1 MEAGTNK
8 GEWYESVA
16 IWAGGSCTFICNELH
31 RSYVKKTAHFIYSF
45 LLSMCY
51 FAAID
56 AESDF
61 NMLVGRSP
69 EDITYVEQNTVAI
82 PLLPLHL

>member
-1 MEAGTNK
+1 MKVLLFELVDLVHSFAMNCTEAM
-8 GEWYESVA
+8 
-16 IWAGGSCTFICNELH
+16 F
-31 RSYVKKTAHFIYSF
+31 KKKAHFIYSF

-51 FAAID
+51 FAAIN

-61 NMLVGRSP
+61 NMLLGRSHG
-69 EDITYVEQNTVAI
+69 DITYVEQNTVAI

>member
-1 MEAGTNK
+1 MKVLLFELVDLAHSFAMNCTEAM
-8 GEWYESVA
+8 
-16 IWAGGSCTFICNELH
+16 F
-31 RSYVKKTAHFIYSF
+31 KKTAHFIYSF

-56 AESDF
+56 F
-61 NMLVGRSP
+61 NMLLGRSP
-69 EDITYVEQNTVAI
+69 GDHTCVKQNTVAV

>member
-1 MEAGTNK
+1 MKVLLFELVDLAHSFAMNCTEAM
-8 GEWYESVA
+8 
-16 IWAGGSCTFICNELH
+16 L
-31 RSYVKKTAHFIYSF
+31 KKTAHFIYSF

-51 FAAID
+51 FTTID